1 MRGYSQF
8 GQMRPSRPQYR
19 HVKLLDAGIAVAEA
33 GVPYQLNGKIQL
45 VTERKLEMDFY
56 KEDDVTGSVRIDKK
70 LTLPVQAGASFGQV
84 VLTNGD
90 KTVGSVDL
98 VADKSYT
105 QITLGTKMGY
115 GWDRFAR
122 WLGGAF

>member
-1 MRGYSQF
+1 MRHES
-8 GQMRPSRPQYR
+8 
-19 HVKLLDAGIAVAEA
+19 K
-33 GVPYQLNGKIQL
+33 
-45 VTERKLEMDFY
+45 RKLELDLY
-56 KEDDVTGSVRIDKK
+56 KGDDVTASVHIDKK
-70 LTLPVQAGASFGQV
+70 LTLPVQAGESFGQV

-98 VADKSYT
+98 VADKSYA